1 VKAVTSPGAIL
12 FSIMTGNPN
21 CLLHQD
27 LTDQILGAFYRV
39 YNELGSGFVEAVYAH
54 VLTKELRTDP
64 AVRPRTRCRT
74 PPAS

>member
-1 VKAVTSPGAIL
+1 MKAVTSPGATL

-27 LTDQILGAFYRV
+27 LTGQILGAFYRV
-39 YNELGSGFVEAVYAH
+39 YNELGSEFVEAVYEHA
-54 VLTKELRTDP
+54 LTKELRTDP

-74 PPAS
+74 APS